1 MHAKKLRTP
10 AQNRVIWGLVTQLA
24 QATGAAKAEAE
35 EAVRAICREVA
46 GHDHTS
52 RLTEGQADVVIA
64 RLRARLPQSPAPA
77 TMATTA
83 ASVSMSRQNAPITPR
98 QQEVIGALY
107 RQVGWDDRGRQIAF
121 ARRQLKLPWP
131 QTQLHAD
138 AIIEPLKAIALRH
151 TDPAD
156 AWRRAVALRESPHLD
171 AWQRQFIPDLIMQFT
186 VADAS
191 RDLTKVLSPHKLLKL
206 IEAEVAVAMGERG

>member
-1 MHAKKLRTP
+1 MQAKRVRTP

-24 QATGAAKAEAE
+24 QATSGTKIEAE

-52 RLTEGQADVVIA
+52 RLTEGQADVVIS
-64 RLRARLPQSPAPA
+64 RLRARLPQGQGRPAAPSA
-77 TMATTA
+77 P
-83 ASVSMSRQNAPITPR
+83 VGKSRQDAPITPR

-171 AWQRQFIPDLIMQFT
+171 AWQRQFIPDLIAQFV
-186 VADAS
+186 VADAA
-191 RDLTKVLSPHKLLKL
+191 RDLKKVLSPHKLLKL
-206 IEAEVAVAMGERG
+206 IEAEVAVMVGERD